1 MVVIF
6 LIYFL
11 FWVYITVSQ
20 SFILDSRERFYYPIG
35 GSSKSEILND

>member
-20 SFILDSRERFYYPIG
+20 SFFLDSREGYIIQLAALRNL
-35 GSSKSEILND
+35 KS